1 MIYINSLWRM
11 KMKFHI
17 SALLARCIEDDNG
30 NQVSELVVPKTI
42 RAVAKH
48 VRMSANKAR
57 RVTHLLRNS
66 TYMQALAILSW
77 MPYRACDP
85 ILKVLHSAAANAYHN
100 NNHVDK
106 REIVVLSAEVNE
118 GPILKRFRPR
128 ARGRGYPIQ
137 KSTCHISITLGYY
150 KKYDSDQDHFDYL

>member
-1 MIYINSLWRM
+1 M
-11 KMKFHI
+11 KMKLNI

-30 NQVSELVVPKTI
+30 NLVSELVLPKTI

-57 RVTHLLRNS
+57 RVAHLLRNS
-66 TYMQALAILSW
+66 TYMQALAILNW

-100 NNHVDK
+100 NNVDK
-106 REIVVLSAEVNE
+106 RELVVLSAEVNE
-118 GPILKRFRPR
+118 GPIFKRFRPR

-137 KSTCHISITLGYY
+137 KSTCHISITLRYY
-150 KKYDSDQDHFDYL
+150 KIYNSDQDHFDDF